1 MASGYEKIAVGD
13 LLQPPSHLNQINEQS
28 NLLVNMDFFPHAS
41 QAEPNSVV
49 PSGSAESTIHQHQ
62 LPPRRKPPA
71 KRKAATSSSSSSSS
85 ERRITR
91 TKKSK
96 KSSGPVVF
104 KPSPLGRAHLM
115 ASDPRVQSIPSQGG
129 AANTEQETQ
138 EAARSSLIRNGDLAT
153 PNSGIIRTQA
163 ERSSTPTVRRPSIF
177 SNGIAATA
185 ISGEEGRHHQE
196 PTITE
201 PAANKVSWFPLNAA
215 PILPLPRQHA
225 LQFSSHPLSPLNR
238 LLFHNLPP
246 QITSMYPVPKGLEG
260 PATESAERPK
270 SEWMDIENPIRL
282 IVTYRRL
289 GFSFDEIATKLE
301 LAGLPPDVVTPITV
315 ECLWRKA
322 DNKEFPPWY
331 GDGDQ
336 KLRVFEMD
344 DPEYL

>member
-1 MASGYEKIAVGD
+1 
-13 LLQPPSHLNQINEQS
+13 
-28 NLLVNMDFFPHAS
+28 MDFFSHAF

-49 PSGSAESTIHQHQ
+49 PTSSAESTIHQHQ
-62 LPPRRKPPA
+62 LPPKRKPPA
-71 KRKAATSSSSSSSS
+71 KRKAATSSSSSS

-104 KPSPLGRAHLM
+104 KPSPLARAHLM
-115 ASDPRVQSIPSQGG
+115 ASDPCVQSIPSQGG
-129 AANTEQETQ
+129 ATNTEQE
-138 EAARSSLIRNGDLAT
+138 AACSSLIQNGDLPT

-177 SNGIAATA
+177 SSVIATTA

-201 PAANKVSWFPLNAA
+201 PAANKVSWFPLTAA
-215 PILPLPRQHA
+215 PILPLPKQQA

-238 LLFHNLPP
+238 LLSHDLPP
-246 QITSMYPVPKGLEG
+246 QITSMYPVPKGLED
-260 PATESAERPK
+260 PATKSAERPK
-270 SEWMDIENPIRL
+270 PEWMDIENPIRV

-289 GFSFDEIATKLE
+289 GFSFDEIATKLD
-301 LAGLPPDVVTPITV
+301 LAGLAPDAVTPVTV
-315 ECLWRKA
+315 ECSWRKA
-322 DNKEFPPWY
+322 DNKEFPAWY

>member
-13 LLQPPSHLNQINEQS
+13 LLQPPSHLDQANEQS
-28 NLLVNMDFFPHAS
+28 NLLANMDFFPHAS

-49 PSGSAESTIHQHQ
+49 PTSSVESTIHQHQ

-71 KRKAATSSSSSSSS
+71 KRKAATSSSSS

-91 TKKSK
+91 TKKGK
-96 KSSGPVVF
+96 KSSGPVAF

-115 ASDPRVQSIPSQGG
+115 ASDPRVQWIPSQGG
-129 AANTEQETQ
+129 AANTEQE
-138 EAARSSLIRNGDLAT
+138 AARSSLIQNGDLAT

-177 SNGIAATA
+177 SNVIDTTA

-201 PAANKVSWFPLNAA
+201 PAANNVSLFPLNAA

-246 QITSMYPVPKGLEG
+246 QITSMYPVPKGLED

-270 SEWMDIENPIRL
+270 PERMDIGNPIRL

-301 LAGLPPDVVTPITV
+301 LAGLAPDAVIPMTV